1 MKKFLA
7 IGLALVIAYF
17 AVNVF
22 WWVIRNIFS
31 LVFDLASII
40 LVAIIALPLYFI
52 LRKKLQ

>member
-17 AVNVF
+17 AVSVF